1 MKPNIKDLIRN
12 EYVHGFINGNGQR
25 VMPALDDLIE
35 KYNAASSTIYW
46 ASKQDQW
53 KHQKKEFSKQLAQG
67 LNIKKTEEL
76 QDYFFNNYE
85 AAMELL
91 DEVADLKRTR

>member
-35 KYNAASSTIYW
+35 KYNAASSTIY
-46 ASKQDQW
+46 
-53 KHQKKEFSKQLAQG
+53 
-67 LNIKKTEEL
+67 
-76 QDYFFNNYE
+76 
-85 AAMELL
+85 
-91 DEVADLKRTR
+91 